1 MVNTLLRCL
10 KRVNILNSEILE
22 EKQNHHSWFLQIL
35 EVLYCQK
42 KNGNQNP
49 EESYTKKYQNNV
61 ACSYGY
67 KLKCVDNKFS
77 KSFKSYLG
85 GDAVYNFISSIIE
98 ERKCCSDVMK
108 KGF

>member
-1 MVNTLLRCL
+1 MPKKGEYIKFRNFGRKTKSPFMIYAAFRSTLLP
-10 KRVNILNSEILE
+10 E
-22 EKQNHHSWFLQIL
+22 
-35 EVLYCQK
+35 